1 MSFKDII
8 WSVGIILALGVTW
21 GMTSQRVTAMEKDV
35 DRLEEALILFTKIL
49 ANKLNEKNITVNS
62 IHPGLIGTNLL
73 SKNGWISPFLNI
85 LLKLFGKSTKTG
97 AKGLIYLATSDDIK
111 QLTGK
116 YFEGVNITKLLNH
129 ADDMKSAKKLW
140 DISSKLCGLN
150 TDLLID

>member
-1 MSFKDII
+1 MAGSKGGTFY
-8 WSVGIILALGVTW
+8 GVDSSGET
-21 GMTSQRVTAMEKDV
+21 
-35 DRLEEALILFTKIL
+35 IF
-49 ANKLNEKNITVNS
+49 S
-62 IHPGLIGTNLL
+62 I
-73 SKNGWISPFLNI
+73 
-85 LLKLFGKSTKTG
+85 
-97 AKGLIYLATSDDIK
+97 ATSDDIK

>member
-1 MSFKDII
+1 M
-8 WSVGIILALGVTW
+8 
-21 GMTSQRVTAMEKDV
+21 
-35 DRLEEALILFTKIL
+35 
-49 ANKLNEKNITVNS
+49 
-62 IHPGLIGTNLL
+62 
-73 SKNGWISPFLNI
+73 
-85 LLKLFGKSTKTG
+85 LKLFGKSTKTG